1 MFILLYYKNV
11 NGGCMV
17 VISVCIFDEFKV
29 KMKEFDINW
38 SEEIWKFIEER
49 VFRVEKQKK
58 FDEIYRFF
66 FGGIFV
72 DEGIVRKYV
81 RDDCDSN

>member
-1 MFILLYYKNV
+1 
-11 NGGCMV
+11 MV

-49 VFRVEKQKK
+49 VFRVEK
-58 FDEIYRFF
+58 
-66 FGGIFV
+66 
-72 DEGIVRKYV
+72 
-81 RDDCDSN
+81 